1 MAYAFGDKSK
11 NSLHPTLPPE
21 SIFFPQSLIFILS
34 LKSALHI
41 KLTFYEVH
49 DLRLLV
55 LFSFIACVYMI
66 FPEPFVEKAFSSLNF
81 LRSFVKS

>member
-21 SIFFPQSLIFILS
+21 SIFFLKVLSLYFA

-55 LFSFIACVYMI
+55 LFSFIACVCMI

-81 LRSFVKS
+81 L